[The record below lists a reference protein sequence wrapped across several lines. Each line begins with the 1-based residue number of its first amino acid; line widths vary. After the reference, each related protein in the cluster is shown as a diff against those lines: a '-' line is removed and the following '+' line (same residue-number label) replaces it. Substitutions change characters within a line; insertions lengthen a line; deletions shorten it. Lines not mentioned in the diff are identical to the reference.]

1 MGQARGGGVYRV
13 YRGGSL
19 NFDFEQ
25 FSPDSSLGISEGNAL
40 VVGE

>member
-1 MGQARGGGVYRV
+1 MGERGRGGLTGRW
-13 YRGGSL
+13 GGSHI
-19 NFDFEQ
+19 FDFEQ